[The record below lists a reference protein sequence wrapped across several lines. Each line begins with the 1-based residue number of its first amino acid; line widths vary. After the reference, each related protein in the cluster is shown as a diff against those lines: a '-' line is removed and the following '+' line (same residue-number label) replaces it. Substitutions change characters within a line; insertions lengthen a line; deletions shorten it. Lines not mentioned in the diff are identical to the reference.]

1 MAEHLNWRPLPGRCV
16 LRLKSWFP
24 VASGHL
30 QPVTLCGRELSRQPG
45 AIQVVPDIQ
54 VLCLGPG
61 EWLAVSTT
69 EAGPRVRARMSSEL
83 AAGGLGMVDLT
94 EGLGPL
100 EVSGARAAELLSKG
114 CGLDFDPDVFRP
126 ETCARTRLAQVP
138 VVVVRGDG
146 TTRFELYVSR
156 SYLSYLTAW
165 VEDAAAE
172 YGG

>member
-1 MAEHLNWRPLPGRCV
+1 MADHPYLRSLPERCV

-24 VASGHL
+24 VASGHRE
-30 QPVTLCGRELSRQPG
+30 PATLCGRELSRQPG
-45 AIQVVPDIQ
+45 AIQLVPDIQ

-61 EWLAVSTT
+61 EWLAISTT
-69 EAGPRVRARMSSEL
+69 EAGPRIRDRVGGEL

-94 EGLGPL
+94 EGLGPM

-126 ETCARTRLAQVP
+126 GTCARTRLAQVP
-138 VVVVRGDG
+138 VVIVRGDD

-165 VEDAAAE
+165 VEDAALE
-172 YGG
+172 YAG